1 MEILIIGGT
10 RNVGHFLTLA
20 LLQNGHRVTLFNR
33 GKTQDQLPADVER
46 LHGDRSDPASLA
58 EALSGRSF
66 GVVIDMAL
74 YNGADAKTITG
85 LLEDR
90 VGHYIFLSTGQIYLV
105 HQADIRPFTE
115 EASEQPLLLAP
126 LLNTRDYD
134 EWLYGVE
141 KSQAE
146 KILLRAWHDQGFPVT
161 IFRLPMVNSERDH
174 FHRIYNYLLRLQ
186 DGGPILLP
194 LGNHLLLRH
203 VYAADI
209 VRAILRVLDTG
220 LGKGRVYNLS
230 QDETISIEDFLASL
244 ATTAGH
250 QLQIAYVPRTVLDG
264 FHLLPNCSPF
274 SDMWMSELDNR
285 QSKVELGMQYTP
297 LPIYLQSLVEYF
309 TSHQL
314 PVPEGYQRRKEEIRL
329 TQEI

>member
-1 MEILIIGGT
+1 
-10 RNVGHFLTLA
+10 LTLE

-58 EALSGRSF
+58 EALSRRSF
-66 GVVIDMAL
+66 DVVIDMAL
-74 YNGADAKTITG
+74 YNGEDAQTITG

-90 VGHYIFLSTGQIYLV
+90 VGQYIFLSTGQVYLV
-105 HQADIRPFTE
+105 HQAVIRPFAE
-115 EASEQPLLLAP
+115 EASEQPLMSAP
-126 LLNTRDYD
+126 FLNTRDYD
-134 EWLYGVE
+134 EWLYGME

-146 KILLRAWHDQGFPVT
+146 EILMGAWQARGFPVT
-161 IFRLPMVNSERDH
+161 ILRLHMVNSERDH

-194 LGNHLLLRH
+194 LGNHLRLRH
-203 VYAADI
+203 IYAADV
-209 VRAILRVLDTG
+209 VRAILRVIDTG

-244 ATTAGH
+244 ARIAGH
-250 QLQIAYVPRTVLDG
+250 SLQLAYVPRTVLDR
-264 FHLLPNCSPF
+264 FHLLPDCSPF
-274 SDMWMSELDNR
+274 SDTWMSELDNR

-314 PVPEGYQRRKEEIRL
+314 PVPEGYQRRKDEIRL
-329 TQEI
+329 AQEI